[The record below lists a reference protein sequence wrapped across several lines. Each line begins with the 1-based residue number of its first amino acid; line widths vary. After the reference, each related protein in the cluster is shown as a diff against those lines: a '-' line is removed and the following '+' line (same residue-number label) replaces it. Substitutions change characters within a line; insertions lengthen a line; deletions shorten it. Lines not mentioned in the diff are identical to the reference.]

1 MLFLDFLKQ
10 EKDDR
15 FIYFLKYGIL
25 RRFDGEGDIIFIE
38 IPQIPKKLVVYRR
51 PIVRQKSFDKLY
63 LNSMDLPHVPLFE
76 GEENLKLLSLE
87 NNNITKID
95 HLVSLNNLL
104 YLNLY
109 ANKIYEIENLHT
121 MPKLR
126 AIMLGKNQ
134 IEKIKNLNWL
144 LDLEV
149 LDLHS
154 NKIKIIENLSM
165 LKKLRLLNLAN
176 NQITAFSELHHNK
189 NLEEINL
196 RKNLVNKLLLY
207 CFKHDFFVCLY
218 IYSFAL

>member
-1 MLFLDFLKQ
+1 MLKV

-25 RRFDGEGDIIFIE
+25 RKLEGDAEIIFVE
-38 IPQIPKKLVVYRR
+38 IPQIPKKLVCYRR
-51 PIVRQKSFDKLY
+51 PVFRQKSYDRLY
-63 LNSMDLPHVPLFE
+63 LNNMDLPHIPLFE

-87 NNNITKID
+87 NNLINKID

-109 ANKIYEIENLHT
+109 SNKIYEIENLHT
-121 MPKLR
+121 VPKLR
-126 AIMLGKNQ
+126 ALMLGKNQ
-134 IEKIKNLNWL
+134 IEKIKNLSWL
-144 LDLEV
+144 VDLEV

-154 NKIKIIENLSM
+154 NKIRIIENLSA

-176 NQITAFSELHHNK
+176 NQITNFNELVNNR

-196 RKNLVNKLLLY
+196 RKNIVY
-207 CFKHDFFVCLY
+207 Y
-218 IYSFAL
+218 IYNVLDCFYSIWVIREA